1 MVEVLENYFSSEREW
16 MWWGSGTW
24 KISLFYL
31 NRILN
36 FNSDSITRI
45 IVWNS
50 RKLKKKPNLS
60 GPSSKTKLTEI
71 LCLVVGSK
79 NNLSSSTIT
88 CSYRQVPQYTT
99 KDKRYL
105 LISSDKCCWNIHIL
119 WVHFGAILECVG
131 ANCQS
136 LISAI
141 LSVSNI
147 IDCWCLARRGNNQ
160 IKRKLEI
167 DENYLPA
174 ESAGA
179 VSWVY

>member
-1 MVEVLENYFSSEREW
+1 MINWNSSSILCVVEVLENYFSSEREW

-88 CSYRQVPQYTT
+88 CSYHQVPRYTT
-99 KDKRYL
+99 KDRRYL
-105 LISSDKCCWNIHIL
+105 LISSDKCSETFTFYGSIWEQ
-119 WVHFGAILECVG
+119 F
-131 ANCQS
+131 
-136 LISAI
+136 
-141 LSVSNI
+141 LSV
-147 IDCWCLARRGNNQ
+147 LEQ
-160 IKRKLEI
+160 IVR
-167 DENYLPA
+167 
-174 ESAGA
+174 
-179 VSWVY
+179 V